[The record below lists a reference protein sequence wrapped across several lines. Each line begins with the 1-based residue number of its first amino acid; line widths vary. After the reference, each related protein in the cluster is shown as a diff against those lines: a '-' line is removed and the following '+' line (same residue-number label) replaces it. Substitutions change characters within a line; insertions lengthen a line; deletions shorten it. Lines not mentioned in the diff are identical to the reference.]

1 MSLMNKSVFLMT
13 KLYSKN
19 VPFVPRFMQ
28 QLNRLIFATDIPR
41 SVQIGQGTKFAH
53 SGLGCVIHEKAVI
66 GKNCKL
72 LQNVTVGG
80 RGKHGTPVIGDNV
93 LIGDNATIAGGI
105 KVGNNATIGAMSL
118 VIEDVP
124 EGATVVGIPAKPI
137 QTR

>member
-41 SVQIGQGTKFAH
+41 SVQIGQDTKFAH

-93 LIGDNATIAGGI
+93 LIGANATIAGGI

>member
-1 MSLMNKSVFLMT
+1 MSLMNKSIHLTT
-13 KLYSKN
+13 KLYQKK
-19 VPFVPRFMQ
+19 VPLLPKLMQRF
-28 QLNRLIFATDIPR
+28 NRLVFSTDIPK
-41 SVQIGQGTKFAH
+41 SVKIGKGTKFAH

-93 LIGDNATIAGGI
+93 LIGANATIAGGI

>member
-1 MSLMNKSVFLMT
+1 MT

-41 SVQIGQGTKFAH
+41 SVQIGQDTKFAH

-80 RGKHGTPVIGDNV
+80 RGKHGTPV
-93 LIGDNATIAGGI
+93 IGDNATIAGGI